1 MLSAIL
7 TVNNGLKRSN
17 KCKNFELPNAVIN
30 KIVTMESYNPKKA
43 PELWWIL
50 GEANEAIASGPPF
63 FTVIEGTPFL
73 KMPHVVLFCGI
84 LHGFMNL
91 KNSQKFSAN
100 RLNLCH
106 IIWHIG

>member
-1 MLSAIL
+1 MKCDNVIFFVLCHKFVPITSGGYWVRRMRRSPRAPPFLQLS
-7 TVNNGLKRSN
+7 R
-17 KCKNFELPNAVIN
+17 
-30 KIVTMESYNPKKA
+30 
-43 PELWWIL
+43 
-50 GEANEAIASGPPF
+50 GPPF
-63 FTVIEGTPFL
+63 L
-73 KMPHVVLFCGI
+73 KVPHVVLFCGI

>member
-1 MLSAIL
+1 M
-7 TVNNGLKRSN
+7 
-17 KCKNFELPNAVIN
+17 
-30 KIVTMESYNPKKA
+30 
-43 PELWWIL
+43 
-50 GEANEAIASGPPF
+50 ASGGYWVRRMRRSPRAPLF
-63 FTVIEGTPFL
+63 YSYRGAPPFL
-73 KMPHVVLFCGI
+73 KMLHVVLFCGI